1 MFTAKVGQMDYRQSL
16 KQVKKFEL
24 EDKEIEKVNFVEFDI
39 FIGFNFV
46 LIFFCS
52 SIGET

>member
-24 EDKEIEKVNFVEFDI
+24 EDKEIEKVKLN
-39 FIGFNFV
+39 
-46 LIFFCS
+46 
-52 SIGET
+52 